1 MTDTHAFVWYI
12 LEKLSERVDKRFE
25 SVETGSSTI
34 FIPTIVL
41 AECLYLVE
49 NGKIELNFDEL
60 LRKIEM
66 NRNFV
71 ATYFNFQMLKLLP
84 EIKLNELHDRII
96 IAIAKILNA
105 KLITKDREIRESGIV
120 ETVW

>member
-1 MTDTHAFVWYI
+1 MLYVTDTHAFVWYI

-71 ATYFNFQMLKLLP
+71 AT
-84 EIKLNELHDRII
+84 
-96 IAIAKILNA
+96 
-105 KLITKDREIRESGIV
+105 
-120 ETVW
+120 